1 MKISI
6 EYCTASNYLPR
17 AASVATEI
25 LNKYGNT
32 INSLTL
38 IPSGGGVFEVI
49 KNDKLIFSKKESGRF
64 PELNELFKA
73 L

>member
-1 MKISI
+1 M
-6 EYCTASNYLPR
+6 
-17 AASVATEI
+17 ATEI
-25 LNKYGNT
+25 LNKYGNN
-32 INSLTL
+32 IKSLTL

-64 PELNELFKA
+64 PELNELFEA

>member
-6 EYCTASNYLPR
+6 EYCTAWNYLPR
-17 AASVATEI
+17 AASVATEM
-25 LNKYGNT
+25 LNKYGNN
-32 INSLTL
+32 IKSLTL
-38 IPSGGGVFEVI
+38 IPSSGGVFEVI

-64 PELNELFKA
+64 PELNELFEA